1 MSQPL
6 SAMHESN
13 TLPLLNTHGLEHADA
28 RLCEKRIDGK
38 RAFDGVLMKVNVDQ
52 VSLPDGSTAIREYT
66 KHPGAVMIIPIF
78 SDGSILLERQYRYPI
93 GQTLIEFPA
102 GKLDPNETA
111 LECARRELLEETGY
125 YAHTLEYLTRINPVI
140 SYSTEHIEIFIA
152 RDLEQREAHLDAGE
166 FLEIFRTTPECL
178 LQWVKEGSVP
188 DVKTQIGAF
197 WLEKIL
203 ARQW

>member
-1 MSQPL
+1 MQKPI
-6 SAMHESN
+6 A
-13 TLPLLNTHGLEHADA
+13 LPLLASHGLEQADL
-28 RLCEKRIDGK
+28 RLRETRLEGQ

-52 VSLPDGSTAIREYT
+52 VYLPDGTHAIREYT
-66 KHPGAVMIIPIF
+66 EHPGAVMIIPVF
-78 SDGSILLERQYRYPI
+78 DDGSILLERQYRYPI
-93 GQTLIEFPA
+93 HQALIEFPA
-102 GKLDPNETA
+102 GKLDPNEA
-111 LECARRELLEETGY
+111 PLDCARRELLEETGY

-140 SYSTEHIEIFIA
+140 SYSTEHIEIYLA
-152 RDLEQREAHLDAGE
+152 RNLEQREAHLDEGE

-178 LQWVKEGSVP
+178 MQWVKEGRVP

>member
-1 MSQPL
+1 MNLPAL
-6 SAMHESN
+6 HESS
-13 TLPLLNTHGLEHADA
+13 TLPILDANGLAQANA
-28 RLCEKRIDGK
+28 RLREQRIDGR
-38 RAFDGVLMKVNVDQ
+38 RAFDGALMKVNVDQ
-52 VSLPDGSTAIREYT
+52 VSLPDGTSAIREYT
-66 KHPGAVMIIPIF
+66 HHPGAVMIIPLF
-78 SDGSILLERQYRYPI
+78 ADGSILLERQYRYPI
-93 GQTLIEFPA
+93 GQTMLEFPA

-125 YAHTLEYLTRINPVI
+125 YAHALEHLTHINPVI
-140 SYSTEHIEIFIA
+140 SYSTERIEIYLA

-166 FLEIFRTTPECL
+166 FLEIFRTTPDCL
-178 LQWVKEGSVP
+178 LQWIKEGSVA